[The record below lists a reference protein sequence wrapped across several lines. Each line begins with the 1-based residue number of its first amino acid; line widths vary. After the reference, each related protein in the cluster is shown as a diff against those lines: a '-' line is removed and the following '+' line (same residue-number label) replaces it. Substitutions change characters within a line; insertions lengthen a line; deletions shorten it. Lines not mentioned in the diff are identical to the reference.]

1 MTSQL
6 TSNFGGLGF
15 VEPAESTSS
24 DLQNIEVPTI
34 KSQFSGQIKHNV
46 KAVRES
52 ENAKLKFEEEED

>member
-1 MTSQL
+1 
-6 TSNFGGLGF
+6 
-15 VEPAESTSS
+15 VDPAESTSS